1 MSDTPIVQSAAEAQA
16 DLVRA
21 GQMLEDAVQAMRKAN
36 IAPHLVATA
45 LLGGAVHILGRIS
58 PEEQVIQ
65 VLQNAIAGVRN
76 GDLRRF
82 QR

>member
-1 MSDTPIVQSAAEAQA
+1 MSDTPIVQTAAEAKA
-16 DLVRA
+16 DLERA
-21 GQMLEDAVQAMRKAN
+21 GRMLEDAVQAMRKAK

-45 LLGGAVHILGRIS
+45 LLGGAVHILGRVS
-58 PEEQVIQ
+58 SEEAVIQ
-65 VLQNAIAGVRN
+65 VLQNAIAGVRG